1 MDRPGLDTF
10 HAASRR
16 LDFTGP
22 LAALLDEFRR
32 GSIADWDRSR
42 EASALRAHLGGHVA
56 AWDDVFPGF
65 PECRCPRRSIRW
77 EGWRGRRDAYLRHL
91 LVSRMPAHDAGRRLI
106 VNPAA
111 VIGRHARALAHHLP
125 AYEVVGTDIDP
136 RGDWLYRPLGRLEYR
151 RLDNYRF
158 QRESIFEP
166 DLERR
171 PAAITFFGACGSVT
185 DGCMDYAIAVGAP
198 FLICRTCCHD
208 NIGGNT
214 RIVNRRTL
222 ISWFFAFKN
231 LGFARLKKKRP
242 GFYFSDRYLAD
253 AYPRSRAARELMDSD
268 TIISIAR
275 NTPDSDICRSL
286 IDLDRC
292 LFLQENGY
300 DVMYREE
307 LFFAHHAG
315 NTEVAREKRD

>member
-1 MDRPGLDTF
+1 
-10 HAASRR
+10 
-16 LDFTGP
+16 
-22 LAALLDEFRR
+22 
-32 GSIADWDRSR
+32 
-42 EASALRAHLGGHVA
+42 
-56 AWDDVFPGF
+56 
-65 PECRCPRRSIRW
+65 
-77 EGWRGRRDAYLRHL
+77 
-91 LVSRMPAHDAGRRLI
+91 
-106 VNPAA
+106 
-111 VIGRHARALAHHLP
+111 
-125 AYEVVGTDIDP
+125 
-136 RGDWLYRPLGRLEYR
+136 RPLGRWEFR

-171 PAAITFFGACGSVT
+171 PAAVTFFGACGSVS

-214 RIVNRRTL
+214 RIVNRRTP
-222 ISWFFAFKN
+222 ISLFFAFKN
-231 LGFARLKKKRP
+231 RTFARLKKKRT
-242 GFYFSDRYLAD
+242 GLYFSDRYLAD

-292 LFLQENGY
+292 LFLKESGY

-307 LFFAHHAG
+307 LFFAHQAG
-315 NTEVAREKRD
+315 NTTGPGPQTAMTPAARQTPS